1 MEEASEEFLDM
12 ASLMADICQSM
23 YPEWRHI
30 DLVVVACGDF
40 GGCALIKIGA
50 HGWKPPNDV
59 IADMAKELRKYGL
72 VENPNLFPGIGLK
85 SAPHRSLVV
94 SADLVSLDGF

>member
-50 HGWKPPNDV
+50 HGWKPPGDV
-59 IADMAKELRKYGL
+59 IAGTAKEPQKYGL
-72 VENPNLFPGIGLK
+72 VEKPNQFLGVGLK
-85 SAPHRSLVV
+85 SALHNSFCA
-94 SADLVSLDGF
+94 SHG